1 MVKAI
6 KLCDWFGQDPR
17 GVAPVLTPSLASQ
30 LLQGWVVEA
39 GIDLKGRVT

>member
-1 MVKAI
+1 M
-6 KLCDWFGQDPR
+6 LD
-17 GVAPVLTPSLASQ
+17 VLTPSLASQ